1 MRRWIIYGAAA
12 ALALLL
18 APAPRTDVGEL
29 LPVELLY
36 VYKEGDALRVETDT
50 GNFGTGETLDEALGE
65 LKETAPGVVFLDT
78 VDYVIVTGQTIELLP
93 QLWERLRPAAQVC
106 LGLGAD
112 AGAAEF
118 LAAHKPGVTLNDIR
132 SGRCVPPILSRSGE
146 RYKLEF

>member
-1 MRRWIIYGAAA
+1 MRRWIIYGAAV

-18 APAPRTDVGEL
+18 APEPRTDVGEL

-36 VYKEGDALRVETDT
+36 VYKEGDALCVETDT
-50 GNFGTGETLDEALGE
+50 GDFGTGESLNKALE
-65 LKETAPGVVFLDT
+65 DLKGTAPGTVFLDT

-112 AGAAEF
+112 AGAAAF
-118 LAAHKPGVTLNDIR
+118 LGAHEPGVTLNDIR
-132 SGRCVPPILSRSGE
+132 SGRRVPPILSRIGE
-146 RYKLEF
+146 RYQLEF